1 MRVGAVRI
9 DYLNKTFLYDAT
21 EVEPEVGQLVV
32 IETEFG
38 LDTGMLV
45 EEVIDANDA
54 DMDTEPPKIV
64 RIATEEDIQKI
75 QEMIDQEQEALT
87 VCEEEVD
94 KASLCMKLINARYS
108 FDGSKVTFCYT
119 AENRV
124 DFRQLVRTL
133 ASRLRTRIELRQVG
147 VRDEARLFG
156 GIGQCGRQL
165 CCATFLTSF
174 QPVSI
179 RMAKEQG
186 LPLNPLKISGIC
198 GRLFC
203 CLKYE
208 FDNYREVNAK
218 LPDVGKTIEFEGKKH
233 RVISVN
239 TLSTSVTAIN
249 EEGQRV
255 NIPFELE
262 FTSPCGF
269 GGCNGGQCSKNQ
281 DQDGG
286 RGRGK
291 ARNKTSDAPQA
302 PDNASDK
309 APDADKA
316 ADVPDAPT
324 EDSRPADE
332 QE

>member
-9 DYLNKTFLYDAT
+9 DYLNKTFMYDAT
-21 EVEPEVGQLVV
+21 EVEPVVGQLVV

-45 EEVIDANDA
+45 EEVTDAPEAAESAA
-54 DMDTEPPKIV
+54 DLPKIV
-64 RIATEEDIQKI
+64 RVANDEDIEKI
-75 QEMIDQEQEALT
+75 QEMLAREKEALE
-87 VCEEEVD
+87 VCGEEVD
-94 KASLCMKLINARYS
+94 KAGLNMKLISARFS

-156 GIGQCGRQL
+156 GIGQCGRPL

-208 FDNYREVNAK
+208 YDIYREVNAR
-218 LPDVGKTIEFEGKKH
+218 LPEAGKTIEFEGKPH
-233 RVISVN
+233 RVINVN
-239 TLSTSVTAIN
+239 TLDKSVTAIN
-249 EEGQRV
+249 PENQRV
-255 NIPFELE
+255 TIPFEIE
-262 FTSPCGF
+262 FTGPCGF
-269 GGCNGGQCSKNQ
+269 GCNGGNCHDDEDNPRRNNRRNR
-281 DQDGG
+281 GG
-286 RGRGK
+286 RSNRPK
-291 ARNKTSDAPQA
+291 DAPA
-302 PDNASDK
+302 
-309 APDADKA
+309 
-316 ADVPDAPT
+316 
-324 EDSRPADE
+324 EPADDPGPE
-332 QE
+332 QD